1 MSPFYVI
8 YSDMNTQTV
17 TKYDRTL
24 RDKQAAATRQLIL
37 DGLRAMIIET
47 PEAPVSFDTLAERS
61 GVNRR
66 TIFRHFPNKEAL
78 LSAFW
83 AQVNGE
89 LAVGFWPTT
98 EADLTALPPDLF
110 EALDAIDP
118 IVRAAHAPGAAREM
132 RVQANAE
139 RQAAFR
145 AALSDVLPGLSPE
158 RARQLEATVQLLFSA
173 TAWMTMKD
181 CWKLTGREAGEA
193 AARAID
199 VLVRAAR
206 DEASASIRQEGD

>member
-1 MSPFYVI
+1 
-8 YSDMNTQTV
+8 
-17 TKYDRTL
+17 
-24 RDKQAAATRQLIL
+24 
-37 DGLRAMIIET
+37 MIVET

-61 GVNRR
+61 GINRR

-83 AQVNGE
+83 EQVNGE
-89 LAVGFWPTT
+89 LAVRFWPTT

-118 IVRAAHAPGAAREM
+118 IVRAAHASGAAREM
-132 RVQANAE
+132 RIQANSE

-145 AALSDVLPGLSPE
+145 AALSDILPGLPPE
-158 RARQLEATVQLLFSA
+158 RARQFEATVQLLFSA

-181 CWKLTGREAGEA
+181 CWNLSGREAGEA
-193 AARAID
+193 TAQAID
-199 VLVRAAR
+199 VLLRAAR
-206 DEASASIRQEGD
+206 YEASSSIKQEGD